1 MKKLKCPM
9 CRAEMSYEGA
19 PRVNDKGI
27 PYTHMYF
34 CPECPFVGMEF
45 YTDIDATRACKR
57 LKSDMRTRP

>member
-1 MKKLKCPM
+1 
-9 CRAEMSYEGA
+9 MSYEGA